1 MKERHDDGERVGLV
15 GFHQHRQHLPVEVN
29 LGVLGR
35 DQRLDLFESFLVV
48 EELLPLLNVRSE
60 GLVGQAEFVEDD
72 GGAVGAEGVAVKPD
86 VQEPVVIVIRLRRG
100 RVDQVAACGVFPL
113 DTDFDGQRAILVEPN
128 DFDVRHRQRGQR
140 VLELALRVV
149 PEHDPLALVV
159 EQAVQGSLNLGFV
172 HWLGCQPLRR
182 TMRETLI
189 PFGEIQESNDIPSLP
204 RSPWLRI
211 ATGFFE
217 PIQGVQHHRRIH

>member
-1 MKERHDDGERVGLV
+1 MKERQDDGERVGLV

-86 VQEPVVIVIRLRRG
+86 VQEPVVIVIRLRRR
-100 RVDQVAACGVFPL
+100 RVNQVAARGVFPL
-113 DTDFDGQRAILVEPN
+113 DAEFNRQRALLVEPQ
-128 DFDVRHRQRGQR
+128 DVDARHRQRRQR
-140 VLELALRVV
+140 VLKFPLGVV
-149 PEHDPLALVV
+149 PEHDPLALLV
-159 EQAVQGSLNLGFV
+159 EQAV
-172 HWLGCQPLRR
+172 
-182 TMRETLI
+182 
-189 PFGEIQESNDIPSLP
+189 
-204 RSPWLRI
+204 
-211 ATGFFE
+211 
-217 PIQGVQHHRRIH
+217 